1 VLVVAVAMLAAGAL
15 LFRWMIGRI
24 RIHQAIK
31 LGEE

>member
-1 VLVVAVAMLAAGAL
+1 VVAAAMLVTGSL